1 MENIAKIKQ
10 NRKKTVCWELEHQLK
25 TFVAQVRCVQS
36 IVLSPVTIF
45 KLNCFFFTK
54 IQDVLCGF
62 VFRLRPHVGCNLE
75 KYSTSPA
82 FFFFAQLSKWWM
94 RAVRIYQE
102 CSHTVHLHGKKLK
115 AKHNNSGT
123 RSDANVFWK
132 QKLKH

>member
-10 NRKKTVCWELEHQLK
+10 NRKKHRLLRTGAPTEDICGIGLVCTIYCFIAGYDFQVELFFPLK
-25 TFVAQVRCVQS
+25 FEMFFVA
-36 IVLSPVTIF
+36 L
-45 KLNCFFFTK
+45 CFVYGSTLDVILK
-54 IQDVLCGF
+54 NIQLY
-62 VFRLRPHVGCNLE
+62 RR
-75 KYSTSPA
+75 
-82 FFFFAQLSKWWM
+82 FFFAQISEWWM